1 MLKTNS
7 NFKGFIMKLSL
18 RRKYL
23 LLLIVV
29 FAGITAWV
37 GFPVFFLK
45 EHSDVINPGI
55 IQKSHFVGS
64 AACKACHLTEYE
76 AWEKSDHYKAMQ
88 VASKE
93 TVLGDFN
100 SATFQSKGFTNKMFQ
115 KDSSFYMVLENRQG
129 IPDTFEVKYTFGYY
143 PLQQYLIEF
152 PGGRYQCTHI
162 AWDSRENK
170 WFDLYPE
177 LEIHHSEWL
186 HWTGGAQTW
195 NNMCAD
201 CHSTNLQKNY
211 NEATGNY
218 RTSFDEINVSCESC
232 HGPGSEH
239 VRLSALFPD
248 SSRVFGEVYLGR
260 NSNIEEQMQFCA
272 RCHSRRS
279 QLNNGFNHDEHWMQQ
294 YSPEILRSGMYYP
307 DGQILDEVYVW
318 GSFTQSRM
326 YREGVRCT
334 DCHDPHTYE
343 RKLPGNQLCYQCHDF
358 RVYDNESH
366 HFHEP
371 GSEGAQ
377 CESCH
382 MPGRVYMV
390 NDYRPDHSFR
400 VPRPDLSVK
409 YDVPNACN
417 KCHDD
422 QSAQWA
428 ANWVNEWY
436 GEEREF
442 HFSEVLLKA
451 AHHEASPEE
460 IAHLLN
466 IDTVPDIA
474 KATAIYYL
482 DYYGGPEALQ
492 VLHWSLEHPSVLV
505 RRTAVEGMSQYN
517 PGENK
522 AHLVQMLFDTARVV
536 RLAAFTA
543 LAGVDVSTGSTEE
556 IAQYNKVSE
565 EFFSTYSINADFPSQ
580 KLAMAQYYHRLG
592 DTENAQKYY
601 EETLE
606 QDNYQNMARLNL
618 AYIYNAQNQ
627 NHKAVTL
634 LKKVTEQEPGY
645 DHAWYSLGLA
655 YAEMSQPDS
664 AIFYLQKCTEINNQ
678 NAPAYYNL
686 GLLYQQQNRSADA
699 ESAFLK
705 GLAHNPANER
715 LLYALAH
722 FYLQEGNKEQA
733 REFAQKL
740 VSRFPDRP
748 EYSELLELVKQIP

>member
-1 MLKTNS
+1 MKILHNKKYMLP
-7 NFKGFIMKLSL
+7 
-18 RRKYL
+18 
-23 LLLIVV
+23 LLIGTVLISAWILFHV
-29 FAGITAWV
+29 FIGLDENSLA
-37 GFPVFFLK
+37 PVQAY
-45 EHSDVINPGI
+45 
-55 IQKSHFVGS
+55 QKSHFVGNQH
-64 AACKACHLTEYE
+64 CKECHKIEFE
-76 AWEKSDHYKAMQ
+76 DWKKSDHYKAMQ
-88 VASKE
+88 VASEE

-100 SATFQSKGFTNKMFQ
+100 NTTFQSKGFTNKMFR
-115 KDSSFYMVLENRQG
+115 KDSSYYMVLENRQG
-129 IPDTFEVKYTFGYY
+129 IPDTFKVVYTFGYY

-211 NEATGNY
+211 NESTGSY
-218 RTSFDEINVSCESC
+218 RTTFDEINVSCESC

-239 VRLSALFPD
+239 VRLSKMYPD
-248 SSRVFGEVYLGR
+248 SGAVFGEVYLGQ
-260 NSNIEEQMQFCA
+260 NSQVDEQMQFCA

-279 QLNNGFNHDEHWMQQ
+279 QLNNSFNHNEHWMQQ
-294 YSPEILRSGMYYP
+294 YSPEILRPGLYYP

-358 RVYDNESH
+358 RVYDNKKH

-371 GSEGAQ
+371 GSEGAK

-382 MPGRVYMV
+382 MPGRHYMV

-417 KCHDD
+417 KCHNN

-428 ANWVNEWY
+428 ADWVNEWY

-442 HFSEVLLKA
+442 HFSEILLKA
-451 AHHEASPEE
+451 ANHESSPEE
-460 IAHLLN
+460 IVHLIS

-482 DYYGGPEALQ
+482 DYYRGTEALQ
-492 VLHWSLEHPSVLV
+492 VLQQSLKHPSVLV
-505 RRTAVEGMSQYN
+505 RRTAIEGMSQYN
-517 PGENK
+517 PNENK
-522 AHLVQMLFDTARVV
+522 THLVQMLFDTARVV

-556 IAQYNKVSE
+556 IAQYNKVNE
-565 EFFSTYSINADFPSQ
+565 EFFSTHSVNADFPSQ

-592 DTENAQKYY
+592 ENAMAQKYY

-618 AYIYNAQNQ
+618 AYIHNAQNQ
-627 NHKAVTL
+627 NHKAVAL

-645 DHAWYSLGLA
+645 DHAWYSLGLV
-655 YAEMSQPDS
+655 YAEMNLPDS
-664 AIFYLQKCTEINNQ
+664 AIYYMQECTKINNQ

-686 GLLYQQQNRSADA
+686 GLLYQQQKETTKA
-699 ESAFLK
+699 ENAFLE
-705 GLAHNPANER
+705 GLKNNPDNER
-715 LLYALAH
+715 LLYAITH
-722 FYLQEGNKEQA
+722 FYLKEGKKDHA

-740 VSRFPDRP
+740 VSQFPNRI
-748 EYSELLELVKQIP
+748 EYRELLRLTE